1 MEDLSMTRHRNP
13 RSFAFVSSTLGATLI
28 SALAAWTI
36 SSVIILGPVAS
47 NSPSAVHLKSD
58 QPASR
63 HLFRI
68 SPIPP
73 GADWAA

>member
-1 MEDLSMTRHRNP
+1 MTRHSNH

-28 SALAAWTI
+28 SIVAAWTV
-36 SSVIILGPVAS
+36 SSVILDPVAP
-47 NSPSAVHLKSD
+47 NSDSAVYLKSD
-58 QPASR
+58 QSTSR

-73 GADWAA
+73 GADWTA